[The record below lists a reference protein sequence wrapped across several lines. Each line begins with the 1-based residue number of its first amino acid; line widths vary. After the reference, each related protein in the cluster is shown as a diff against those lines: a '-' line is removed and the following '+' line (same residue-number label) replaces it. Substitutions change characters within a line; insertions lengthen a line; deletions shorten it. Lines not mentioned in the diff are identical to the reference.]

1 MKKNVLLHAIIIV
14 GCLCS
19 GVLLCAVQTS
29 FLPHYLNDALFVPDL
44 LLCLTVGLG
53 VMAGPVY
60 GAFFGIFAGV
70 LADCTGG
77 CGIFLL
83 PLLYMICGYAAHV
96 CADLIPNRKIPV
108 YFATGAAACALRA
121 MVAIIYVLLS
131 VDNVQVIDVIRYVC
145 IPLILGTLVFLPI
158 MYLAS
163 LLLTLP
169 IRFIKHQTIDNIL

>member
-60 GAFFGIFAGV
+60 GAF
-70 LADCTGG
+70 
-77 CGIFLL
+77 
-83 PLLYMICGYAAHV
+83 
-96 CADLIPNRKIPV
+96 
-108 YFATGAAACALRA
+108 
-121 MVAIIYVLLS
+121 S
-131 VDNVQVIDVIRYVC
+131 
-145 IPLILGTLVFLPI
+145 VFLPVYWQI
-158 MYLAS
+158 VQVDAAFFCFLCS
-163 LLLTLP
+163 
-169 IRFIKHQTIDNIL
+169 I